1 MLGSTEFGE
10 SVVIADF
17 EAGIGTLTRLGDGE
31 VDVVVV
37 VVEPSAKSLE
47 VGSRVA
53 QLARERQRGRIVI
66 VANRVTASEDVER
79 IAALFPGLEVVGIP
93 DDPAIVAA
101 DRQGIS
107 PLDLDA
113 PGPAVAALTALG
125 TQLVPT
131 A

>member
-17 EAGIGTLTRLGDGE
+17 EAGIGTLTRLGDE
-31 VDVVVV
+31 QVDVVVV

-53 QLARERQRGRIVI
+53 ELARTRQRGRIVI
-66 VANRVTASEDVER
+66 VANRVTTSEDVTR
-79 IAALFPGLEVVGIP
+79 IAGLFPGLEVVSVP

-113 PGPAVAALTALG
+113 VGPAVVALTALG
-125 TQLVPT
+125 QQLVPGV
-131 A
+131 